1 MKKVLYIGWI
11 GYANLGDEL
20 MYELFKEE
28 FKQLGASYS
37 LDVANIEPKYLKNVS
52 IKDYDLIVL
61 GGGSILGGKGNY
73 IHPYII
79 NYLYDCILLN
89 KKVMIWGTG
98 IDWLAKELIDQLENN
113 IKIPLSGSDKL
124 KEKIQIVFKESVWSG
139 VRGPLALKLLEQYG
153 VEDSQISG
161 DPGLLLNLDHISNQ
175 DQVAFDLGSDQQTQK
190 VIGVNWG
197 TSFNNIYG
205 EGEQKVEA
213 QLADAL
219 NKLIDQGYHIYLYT
233 VWQADLPAI
242 ERLYAKLDKPA
253 KVTLDKTLYNH
264 HQLLSLMKNFT
275 FTINLKLHANYLS
288 LAANVPFIAL
298 GYRFKVFDFVKS
310 VDLEEFIISTDESN
324 ISESILAMEANITD
338 QSTEIKSNMES
349 YLTLYRDRIS
359 KPFKDGLYL

>member
-20 MYELFKEE
+20 MYDLFKEE
-28 FKQLGASYS
+28 FKKLGESYI
-37 LDVANIEPKYLKNVS
+37 LDVANIEHKYLKNVS

-61 GGGSILGGKGNY
+61 GGGSIFGGKGNY
-73 IHPYII
+73 VHPYII

-98 IDWLAKELIDQLENN
+98 IDWLPKELIDQLENN
-113 IKIPLSGSDKL
+113 VEIPLNASDKL
-124 KEKIQIVFKESVWSG
+124 RERINIVLEESVWSG
-139 VRGPLALKLLEQYG
+139 VRGPLAFKLLYQYG
-153 VEDSQISG
+153 VKECQISG
-161 DPGLLLNLDHISNQ
+161 DPGFLLNVDHIREQ
-175 DQVAFDLGSDQQTQK
+175 DQVAFDLATDQQNEK

-205 EGEQKVEA
+205 GDELEVEE

-219 NKLIDQGYHIYLYT
+219 NQLIEKGYHIYLYT
-233 VWQADLPAI
+233 VWNTDLPAI
-242 ERLYAKLDKPA
+242 ERLYSRLCDST

-264 HQLLSLMKNFT
+264 NQLLSLMQNFT
-275 FTINLKLHANYLS
+275 FTINFKLHANYIS

-298 GYRFKVFDFVKS
+298 GYRFKIFDFVKS
-310 VDLEEFIISTDESN
+310 VDLEDFIISTDAAN
-324 ISESILAMEANITD
+324 ISDQILSMESEIIK
-338 QSTEIKSNMES
+338 QSSEIKSNMNS

-359 KPFKDGLYL
+359 EPFKHNLYL